1 MKQISKIL
9 SAAVVGLDAQLVEV
23 EVDISSG
30 LPSFTIVG
38 LPDTAVQESKERVSS
53 AVKNSDAKPP
63 RESHR
68 LTVNLA
74 PADLKKEGPAY
85 DLPIALGFL
94 LASGQIN
101 FDPEDKIFVGELA
114 LDGKLRHTNGILPI
128 ALAAKELG
136 ISTLIVSKAN
146 AKEASLVKGL
156 KVIAASSLEELMA
169 HLEER
174 AFIKP
179 TPTANI
185 RDFEDLHPYYK
196 FDLAYIRGQ
205 NHAKRALEIA
215 AAGGH
220 NVLFNG
226 PPGSGKTL
234 LARAMPSILPKMNM
248 KEALEVTKIYSIAG
262 RLPKE
267 KPLITSRPFRS
278 PHHTASGVAM
288 VGGGAWPKPGEI
300 SLAHRGVLFLDEFP
314 EFHRDVL
321 ENLRQPLE
329 DGIITV
335 SRAQGSITF
344 PAEFTLVA
352 AMNPCPCGF
361 HNDPEKHCS
370 CSAAQISRYKKKISG
385 PIVDRIDL
393 HTDVPRLKYEKLAE
407 GPVAEESIK
416 VRSRV
421 EAARIIQRRR
431 FKNEKILT
439 NSEMDIKQ
447 IKKYCPVDNETQTLL
462 RQAVDQMHLSARVF
476 HKLLKVGRTIADLAG
491 QENIEHDN
499 IQEALNYRPREEDV

>member
-1 MKQISKIL
+1 MVKQIAKIT

-30 LPSFTIVG
+30 LPSFIIVG

-53 AVKNSDAKPP
+53 AIKNSDAKPP

-85 DLPIALGFL
+85 DLPIALGYL
-94 LASGQIN
+94 LASGQID
-101 FDPEDKIFVGELA
+101 FDPKDKIFVGELA
-114 LDGKLRHTNGILPI
+114 LDGKLRHTHGILSI

-146 AKEASLVKGL
+146 SKEASLVRGL
-156 KVIAASSLEELMA
+156 KVIAASSLNELLA
-169 HLEER
+169 HLEGRILIE
-174 AFIKP
+174 P
-179 TPTANI
+179 TPTTKLK
-185 RDFEDLHPYYK
+185 DFQQDYSHK

-205 NHAKRALEIA
+205 HHAKRTLEIA

-220 NVLFNG
+220 NILFSG

-248 KEALEVTKIYSIAG
+248 REALEVTKIYSIAG
-262 RLPKE
+262 QLPKD
-267 KPLITSRPFRS
+267 KPLIISRPFRS

-288 VGGGAWPKPGEI
+288 VGGGTWPKPGEI

-329 DGIITV
+329 DGVITV

-344 PAEFTLVA
+344 PAKFTLVA

-370 CSAAQISRYKKKISG
+370 CSAAQILRYKKRISG
-385 PIVDRIDL
+385 PIIDRIDL
-393 HTDVPRLKYEKLAE
+393 HTDVPRPEYDKLAE
-407 GPVAEESIK
+407 EVVAEESEAI
-416 VRSRV
+416 RARV
-421 EAARIIQRRR
+421 EKARIIQAQR
-431 FKNEKILT
+431 FKKEEILT
-439 NSEMDIKQ
+439 NSEMDVKQ
-447 IKKYCPVDNETQTLL
+447 IKKYCPVDTKTQVLL
-462 RQAVDQMHLSARVF
+462 RQAVDQMHVSARVY
-476 HKLLKVGRTIADLAG
+476 HKLLKVGRTIADLKG
-491 QENIEHDN
+491 KVNIEHDN
-499 IQEALNYRPREEDV
+499 ISEALNYRPREEEV

>member
-1 MKQISKIL
+1 MVRQIAKIT
-9 SAAVVGLDAQLVEV
+9 SAAVVGLDAQPIEV

-30 LPSFTIVG
+30 LPRFTIVG

-53 AVKNSDAKPP
+53 AVKNSGAKPP

-74 PADLKKEGPAY
+74 PADLRKEGPAY

-94 LASGQIN
+94 LASGQID
-101 FDPEDKIFVGELA
+101 FDSNDKIIVGELA
-114 LDGKLRHTNGILPI
+114 LDGKLRDTHGILPI
-128 ALAAKELG
+128 ALAAKKLK
-136 ISTLIVSKAN
+136 ISTLIVPKEN

-156 KVIAASSLEELMA
+156 EIIAASSLEELMA

-179 TPTANI
+179 TPTANL
-185 RDFEDLHPYYK
+185 RDFQEKEFHK
-196 FDLAYIRGQ
+196 FNLAYIRGQ
-205 NHAKRALEIA
+205 NHAKRGLEIA

-220 NVLFNG
+220 NICFTG

-248 KEALEVTKIYSIAG
+248 EEALEVTKIYSIAG
-262 RLPKE
+262 QLPKA
-267 KPLITSRPFRS
+267 KPLMISRPFRS

-288 VGGGAWPKPGEI
+288 VGGGTWPKPGEI

-344 PAEFTLVA
+344 PANFTLVA

-370 CSAAQISRYKKKISG
+370 CSQAQIARYKKRISG

-407 GPVAEESIK
+407 GPVAEESVK
-416 VRSRV
+416 VRARV
-421 EAARIIQRRR
+421 EQARKIQRQR
-431 FKNEKILT
+431 FKGKGIFT
-439 NSEMDIKQ
+439 NNEMDMSQ
-447 IKKYCPVDNETQTLL
+447 IKKYCSVDDETQAVL
-462 RQAVDQMHLSARVF
+462 RQAVDQKHISARVY
-476 HKLLKVGRTIADLAG
+476 HKLLKVGRTLADL
-491 QENIEHDN
+491 EDKVNIEKNH
-499 IQEALNYRPREEDV
+499 ITEALQYRPREEDD

>member
-1 MKQISKIL
+1 MKQIAKIT

-30 LPSFTIVG
+30 LPRFTIVG

-94 LASGQIN
+94 LASGQID
-101 FDPEDKIFVGELA
+101 FDSNDKIIVGELA

-128 ALAAKELG
+128 ALTAKELG
-136 ISTLIVSKAN
+136 ISTLIVPKAN
-146 AKEASLVKGL
+146 AKEASLVRGL
-156 KVIAASSLEELMA
+156 KVIAASTLEELMA

-174 AFIKP
+174 AKILP
-179 TPTANI
+179 TPTTNI
-185 RDFEDLHPYYK
+185 RDFQQKNFFK

-205 NHAKRALEIA
+205 HHAKRALGIA

-220 NVLFNG
+220 NVLFTG

-248 KEALEVTKIYSIAG
+248 EEALEITKIYSIAG

-267 KPLITSRPFRS
+267 KPLIVSRPFRS

-288 VGGGAWPKPGEI
+288 VGGGTWPKPGEI

-344 PAEFTLVA
+344 PAKFTLVA

-370 CSAAQISRYKKKISG
+370 CSRAQILRYRKKISG

-393 HTDVPRLKYEKLAE
+393 HADVPRPKYEKLAE
-407 GPVAEESIK
+407 EVVAEESSA
-416 VRSRV
+416 VRV
-421 EAARIIQRRR
+421 KIEKARKIQKQR

-439 NSEMDIKQ
+439 NGEMDVKQ
-447 IKKYCPVDNETQTLL
+447 IKKYCPVDNKTQLLL
-462 RQAVDQMHLSARVF
+462 RQAVDQMHLSARIY

-499 IQEALNYRPREEDV
+499 IQEALNYRPREEDD